1 MPKKSK
7 IDSGRA
13 MAILGFASSRSLD
26 SCMGD
31 RDLIRAVLDE
41 ALFKKTQEIL
51 HKPGNRNIPHHI
63 KLKKAAFYNKQSNK
77 RGKKG

>member
-13 MAILGFASSRSLD
+13 MAILGFANSRSLD

-31 RDLIRAVLDE
+31 RELIRSVLDE

-51 HKPGNRNIPHHI
+51 HKSANRNIPHHI
-63 KLKKAAFYNKQSNK
+63 KLKKAAQRK
-77 RGKKG
+77 GKKG

>member
-31 RDLIRAVLDE
+31 RELIRSVLDE

-51 HKPGNRNIPHHI
+51 HKPANRNIPQHI
-63 KLKKAAFYNKQSNK
+63 KLKKAAQRKEK
-77 RGKKG
+77 EKKG

>member
-26 SCMGD
+26 SCLGD
-31 RDLIRAVLDE
+31 RLLIRAVLDE
-41 ALFKKTQEIL
+41 ALFKKTQQIL
-51 HKPGNRNIPHHI
+51 HTPANR
-63 KLKKAAFYNKQSNK
+63 KY
-77 RGKKG
+77 

>member
-26 SCMGD
+26 SCLGD
-31 RDLIRAVLDE
+31 RELIRSVLDE
-41 ALFKKTQEIL
+41 ALFKKTQQIL
-51 HKPGNRNIPHHI
+51 HTPAN
-63 KLKKAAFYNKQSNK
+63 KKS
-77 RGKKG
+77 